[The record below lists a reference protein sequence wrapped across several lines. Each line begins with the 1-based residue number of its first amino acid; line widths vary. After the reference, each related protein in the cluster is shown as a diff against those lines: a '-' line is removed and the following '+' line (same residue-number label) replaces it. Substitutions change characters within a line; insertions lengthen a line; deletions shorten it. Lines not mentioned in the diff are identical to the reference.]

1 LPSVFWNCLNP
12 FRRLANAKARLLMNE
27 ERIAALETRLAAM
40 EARGV
45 VVERAQAAAQAR
57 MAQIEGEQAAA
68 AAQIGAFEDRI
79 TSDKA
84 AVLVRF
90 GALEGE
96 TGSHEAAMLAR
107 FGALEGQA
115 RSREAAMLARFG
127 ALEGQAR
134 SREAAMLAR
143 MDAVQYSLDAQERQ
157 LAVRAF
163 MDWISHLPP
172 RNAPLVSVILPTR
185 DRAELLPRAVASV
198 LAQTHPNWE
207 LLIVDDGS
215 EDDTGA
221 VIDGLTD
228 PRIRCFRA
236 PGAGVCAARNLGLR
250 QAQGALIAYLDDDNV
265 MHPDWLKSVVW
276 GFEQR
281 AQGDVLYGA
290 FIVDDTARIDGKG
303 CGDLPKLYFWPYDH
317 QAVAQ
322 HNIADIGCIAHRARL
337 PQAHFDESLR
347 EMGDW
352 DLFLRLTREAPPLGL
367 PAIAC
372 FYTTDAPHRLS
383 HGHTFDADLAFVRE
397 KNRR

>member
-1 LPSVFWNCLNP
+1 MPSAFWDRLKL
-12 FRRLANAKARLLMNE
+12 FRRLANAKARLQLNE
-27 ERIAALETRLAAM
+27 QRLAALEARLAAM
-40 EARGV
+40 EAAA
-45 VVERAQAAAQAR
+45 ELAQAAALAR
-57 MAQIEGEQAAA
+57 MAEIEGEQAAA
-68 AAQIGAFEDRI
+68 AARTGAFETRV
-79 TSDKA
+79 TSENSA
-84 AVLVRF
+84 AQARF
-90 GALEGE
+90 GVLEGQIR
-96 TGSHEAAMLAR
+96 GHEAAL
-107 FGALEGQA
+107 
-115 RSREAAMLARFG
+115 
-127 ALEGQAR
+127 
-134 SREAAMLAR
+134 LAR
-143 MDAVQYSLDAQERQ
+143 MDAVQYSIDAQERQ

-185 DRAELLPRAVASV
+185 DRAELLPRAVDSV
-198 LAQTHPNWE
+198 LAQTHSNWE

-228 PRIRCFRA
+228 PRIRCLRA
-236 PGAGVCAARNLGLR
+236 HGAGVCAARNLGLR
-250 QAQGALIAYLDDDNV
+250 QARGALIAYLDDDNV

-281 AQGDVLYGA
+281 PAADVLYGA
-290 FIVDDTARIDGKG
+290 FIVDDTARIDRKG

-317 QAVAQ
+317 RSVAR

-337 PQAHFDESLR
+337 PQAQFDESLR

-383 HGHTFDADLAFVRE
+383 NGPTFKADLAFVRE

>member
-1 LPSVFWNCLNP
+1 
-12 FRRLANAKARLLMNE
+12 MNE
-27 ERIAALETRLAAM
+27 QRVDALETRLAAM

-45 VVERAQAAAQAR
+45 AAERAQAVALAR
-57 MAQIEGEQAAA
+57 MAEIEGEQAVAA
-68 AAQIGAFEDRI
+68 VQIGGFENRI
-79 TSDKA
+79 TSDKI
-84 AVLVRF
+84 
-90 GALEGE
+90 
-96 TGSHEAAMLAR
+96 AMLAR
-107 FGALEGQA
+107 FGALEGQT
-115 RSREAAMLARFG
+115 RSHEAAMLR
-127 ALEGQAR
+127 
-134 SREAAMLAR
+134 R
-143 MDAVQYSLDAQERQ
+143 MDAVQYSVDAQEHQ

-207 LLIVDDGS
+207 LVIVDDGS
-215 EDDTGA
+215 EDDTGT

-228 PRIRCFRA
+228 PRIRCIRA
-236 PGAGVCAARNLGLR
+236 RGAGVCAARNLGLQ

-281 AQGDVLYGA
+281 PQSDVLYGA

-317 QAVAQ
+317 QAVAR

-337 PQAHFDESLR
+337 SQAHFDESLR

-383 HGHTFDADLAFVRE
+383 HGPIFEADLAFVRE